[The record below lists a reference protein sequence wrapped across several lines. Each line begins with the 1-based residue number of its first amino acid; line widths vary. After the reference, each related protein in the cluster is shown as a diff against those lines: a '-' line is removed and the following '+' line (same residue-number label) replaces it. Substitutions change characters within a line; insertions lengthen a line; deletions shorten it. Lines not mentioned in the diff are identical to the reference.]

1 MMYIAHIREKDK
13 QIQAVEAHLLEV
25 KEIAEGF
32 GAKTNL
38 PIGWVRFFMCV
49 RHKYEAIV
57 ILEY

>member
-32 GAKTNL
+32 GAK
-38 PIGWVRFFMCV
+38 IEVV
-49 RHKYEAIV
+49 HKDLKRTYQ
-57 ILEY
+57 